1 LFDLTP
7 EQVLAVKFLS
17 YEISDTQLG
26 YDLVKEEVINH
37 RNWLQYLN
45 FHVKIK
51 NSHFRISNTELT

>member
-7 EQVLAVKFLS
+7 EQVLAVKLLS

-37 RNWLQYLN
+37 RN
-45 FHVKIK
+45 
-51 NSHFRISNTELT
+51 